1 VGSTPRQVKLP
12 RGEWG
17 MASLGQVS
25 VADPLGQR
33 LAAGVMVLAVSL
45 LVAWALARI
54 HTPSCVTLN

>member
-1 VGSTPRQVKLP
+1 
-12 RGEWG
+12 

-25 VADPLGQR
+25 AADPLGQR
-33 LAAGVMVLAVSL
+33 LAAGVAVLAVSL